1 MPWCEPCQHYYAPS
15 AMTPDGHCPR
25 CGTDLLA
32 PDPEPSVGTAG
43 ADAAERKDERV
54 PWHFKLMIVLL
65 VVYLGWR
72 FFQLLTGQL

>member
-32 PDPEPSVGTAG
+32 PDPEVAEGGAG

-54 PWHFKLMIVLL
+54 PWHFKLMVVLL
-65 VVYLGWR
+65 VIYLGWR
-72 FFQLLTGQL
+72 FVQLVTGQL